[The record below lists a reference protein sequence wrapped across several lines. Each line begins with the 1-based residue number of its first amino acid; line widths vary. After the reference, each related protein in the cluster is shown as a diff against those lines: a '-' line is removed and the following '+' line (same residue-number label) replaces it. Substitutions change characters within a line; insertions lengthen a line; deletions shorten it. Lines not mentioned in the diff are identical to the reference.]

1 MIRVLAVLLGS
12 LWNPFASLSQS
23 SEGGDRGQELDPDG

>member
-1 MIRVLAVLLGS
+1 MIRALADLFGS

-23 SEGGDRGQELDPDG
+23 SEWGDRGQELDPDG